1 MWLFSETGFVS
12 AVMDEDNPDQI
23 VVRARDKKSLEPLAK
38 FAGVKI
44 VKLSR
49 VTDYPHRVFVPRSK
63 YAEWVLELIGK
74 LEYTNYKSRVTETRG
89 HDFADPLHDV
99 WATMLQLEYLGPNKK
114 NKKGWHT
121 EYSGGFS
128 MKDYYQTGT

>member
-44 VKLSR
+44 VKLER

-63 YAEWVLELIGK
+63 YAEWVLELIEK

-99 WATMLQLEYLGPNKK
+99 WATMLVLERTPVR
-114 NKKGWHT
+114 KKGKTTWA
-121 EYSGGFS
+121 Y
-128 MKDYYQTGT
+128 DYEPRGYYERMR